1 MAIATATSDDILG
14 CARTLIIA
22 GGYNGFSYADIAAV
36 VGIRKA
42 SIHHHFPTKVD
53 LVRTLVER
61 YRVEVDM
68 GIAEFERHSPDAVA
82 QLRSYVGFWE
92 DCIGDPTTSF
102 CVCALLASQI
112 PVLPH
117 EIVLELRA
125 HFRTLSG
132 WLTSVLDRGVKQGTI
147 VLSGSARAEA
157 EAFMATM
164 HGAMLSA
171 RAYGEP
177 TILEAIA
184 KPLIDRLVAPQ

>member
-1 MAIATATSDDILG
+1 MPPWRG
-14 CARTLIIA
+14 A
-22 GGYNGFSYADIAAV
+22 GDRCRDADVLVDRAAPFFAEAGQLSP
-36 VGIRKA
+36 VG
-42 SIHHHFPTKVD
+42 
-53 LVRTLVER
+53 
-61 YRVEVDM
+61 
-68 GIAEFERHSPDAVA
+68 
-82 QLRSYVGFWE
+82 
-92 DCIGDPTTSF
+92 
-102 CVCALLASQI
+102 
-112 PVLPH
+112 H
-117 EIVLELRA
+117 ESRA